1 VGDEPSDELLQA
13 LIPLDG
19 VASSLERIREHFAAG
34 ADHVAIMPLPTAND
48 LFPAFELFAAKL
60 QS

>member
-1 VGDEPSDELLQA
+1 VGDEPSEELLEA

-19 VASSLERIREHFAAG
+19 LDASLQRIGEHLEAG

-48 LFPAFELFAAKL
+48 PFPALEEFAAKL
-60 QS
+60 QL

>member
-19 VASSLERIREHFAAG
+19 VAGSLERIREHFVAG

-48 LFPAFELFAAKL
+48 PFPALESFAARL